1 MEIRPEYKLV
11 DFTSKEFKE
20 IKRLRREVFC
30 DEGGEKQS
38 FIKDISDEKAIHIG
52 FFLGENAVG
61 CGSIYNCGNGDFE
74 IYKLCVHKDYRR
86 FKIGSNIL
94 KELKAKAIEQGARQI
109 VAEAPVTALDF
120 FHENGIP
127 HDNVSYE
134 KNGKR
139 YIPLRE
145 NLVFENAQWL
155 SFGGEMQAVVAC
167 KEFNIKEIKETRL
180 YVTGLGYC
188 HIYVNGKNI
197 SDRLLS
203 PAWTNY
209 PDMKTNILSYPV
221 FDKMTHRFLYENIDI
236 TRFIKKGK
244 NIITFHI
251 GGGWYSQSECPN
263 EGVKPC
269 GFLKLAY
276 KIVNGDSEISCS
288 NADVKYKKSY
298 VQRASVYYG
307 EDHDANVGNYD
318 LTKKIDF
325 SSWENAGVT
334 EKPLAVLDEVD
345 FLPDKVIRTIKPKV
359 IIKKENSVIYDIGE
373 NISGYPV
380 VVFSKAAKVGDMC
393 TVCYAENL
401 DGEKLNFRSTGGDR
415 RKQKDTYTYDGKK
428 KEFHIEFTWHA
439 GRYIEISDNAK
450 IKEYRV
456 VHTDIKK
463 KIDYKSDNET
473 LQWIF
478 DSYVRTQQSNTHGC
492 IPSDCPHRERL
503 GYTGDGQ
510 LVADTAMMVFDCE
523 KMYRKWLRDIADS
536 QDIFNGHVQH
546 TAPFYGGGGGPG
558 GWGGAMVFVV
568 YSFYKAFG
576 DIEIVKKYYHNMV
589 NYLKY
594 MEAHS
599 EKGLV
604 VREEYLGWCLG
615 DWCSP
620 GNRNLIPEPFINTYF
635 YIKALSQTIELSNII
650 GESTKE
656 LKTMLK
662 VAEKA
667 FLEEYYHKKS
677 GTFYKS
683 TEAADAF
690 GYDLGFGNEKTL
702 KAIIDKYE
710 KLGEFDTGIFG
721 TRVLIKTL
729 CERGHKDLAFKLL
742 TSEKENTYYNMKRH
756 GATTLWEDWDGSN
769 SHSHP
774 MFGSVV
780 EYIVK
785 YF

>member
-1 MEIRPEYKLV
+1 MVQPEYKLV
-11 DFTSKEFKE
+11 DFASKEFKE
-20 IKRLRREVFC
+20 IKNIRRSVFC
-30 DEGGEKQS
+30 GEQGASANSVKN
-38 FIKDISDEKAIHIG
+38 INDEKAIHIG
-52 FFLGENAVG
+52 FFLGETAVG
-61 CGSIYNCGNGDFE
+61 CGSAVDCGNGEFE
-74 IYKLCVHKDYRR
+74 LYNICVLKDYRR

-94 KELKAKAIEQGARQI
+94 KELKSKAIEQGAKQL
-109 VAEAPVTALDF
+109 VATAPVESLDF
-120 FHENGIP
+120 FHANSIP

-155 SFGGEMQAVVAC
+155 SFGGETQAVVAC
-167 KEFNIKEIKETRL
+167 KEFNIKEIQQTRIF
-180 YVTGLGYC
+180 VSGLGYC
-188 HIYVNGKNI
+188 HIYVNGKRI
-197 SDRLLS
+197 SDRLLA

-209 PDMKTNILSYPV
+209 AGLKTDILAYPV
-221 FDKMTHRFLYENIDI
+221 FDKLTHRILYENIDI
-236 TRFIKKGK
+236 TPFVKKGK
-244 NIITFHI
+244 NVVTFHI
-251 GGGWYSQSECPN
+251 GGGWYSQRECPN
-263 EGVKPC
+263 EGVKPY
-269 GFLKLAY
+269 GRLALSY
-276 KIVNGDSEISCS
+276 KILCGDDEISFS
-288 NADVKYKKSY
+288 DEDVKYRKSY
-298 VQRASVYYG
+298 IQRASVYYG
-307 EDHDANVGNYD
+307 EDQNAIAGDYD
-318 LTKKIDF
+318 LTKKINF
-325 SSWENAGVT
+325 SSWENADVA
-334 EKPLAVLDEVD
+334 EKPLAVLDEADVI
-345 FLPDKVIRTIKPKV
+345 PDKVIRTLKPKV
-359 IIKKENSVIYDIGE
+359 IIKKEKSVIYDIGE
-373 NISGYPV
+373 NISGCPV
-380 VVFSKAAKVGDMC
+380 IVFSKDAKAGDMC
-393 TVCYAENL
+393 SVEYAEELAGERL
-401 DGEKLNFRSTGGDR
+401 DFASTGGEQR
-415 RKQKDTYTYDGKK
+415 RQKDTYTYDGKK
-428 KEFHIEFTWHA
+428 KEFFVEFTWHA
-439 GRYIEISDNAK
+439 GRYIEVFGNAK

-478 DSYVRTQQSNTHGC
+478 DAFVRTQQSNTHGC

-510 LVADTAMMVFDCE
+510 LTADTVMMVFDCE

-536 QDIFNGHVQH
+536 QDIYNGHVQH

-604 VREEYLGWCLG
+604 VREELLGWCLG
-615 DWCSP
+615 DWCAP
-620 GNRNLIPEPFINTYF
+620 KDNNLTPAPFINTYF
-635 YIKALSQTIELSNII
+635 YIRALRQAIELSNEI
-650 GESTKE
+650 GKSTKE
-656 LKTMLK
+656 FKAMLK

-667 FLEEYYHKKS
+667 FLENYYDKKT

-683 TEAADAF
+683 TEACDAF
-690 GYDLGFGNEKTL
+690 GYDLGFGNKKTL
-702 KAIIDKYE
+702 KAIVDKFDA
-710 KLGEFDTGIFG
+710 LGEFDTGIFG

-729 CERGHKDLAFKLL
+729 CENGYKDLAFKLL
-742 TSEKENTYYNMKRH
+742 TSKKENTYYNMKRN
-756 GATTLWEDWDGSN
+756 GATTIWEEWDGKD

-780 EYIVK
+780 EYIIK
-785 YF
+785 YL

>member
-1 MEIRPEYKLV
+1 MVQPEYKLV
-11 DFTSKEFKE
+11 DFASKEFKE
-20 IKRLRREVFC
+20 IKKVRHSVFC
-30 DEGGEKQS
+30 VEQGASANSVKN
-38 FIKDISDEKAIHIG
+38 INDEKAMHIG

-61 CGSIYNCGNGDFE
+61 CGSIYDCGNGDFE
-74 IYKLCVHKDYRR
+74 LYNICVLKDYRR
-86 FKIGSNIL
+86 FKIGSKIL
-94 KELKAKAIEQGARQI
+94 KELKSKAIEQSAKQI
-109 VAEAPVTALDF
+109 VATAPVETLDF
-120 FHENGIP
+120 FHANGIP

-134 KNGKR
+134 KNEKR

-145 NLVFENAQWL
+145 NLIFENAQWL

-167 KEFNIKEIKETRL
+167 KEFTVKEIEKTRL

-188 HIYVNGKNI
+188 HIYINDKRV
-197 SDRLLS
+197 SDRLLA

-209 PDMKTNILSYPV
+209 PGVKTDILSYPV
-221 FDKMTHRFLYENIDI
+221 YDKMTYRILYENIDI
-236 TRFIKKGK
+236 TQFIKKGR
-244 NIITFHI
+244 NVITFHI

-263 EGVKPC
+263 EGVKPYGC
-269 GFLKLAY
+269 LKLAY
-276 KIVNGDSEISCS
+276 KIVNCDGEISFS
-288 NADVKYKKSY
+288 DTDVKYRKSY
-298 VQRASVYYG
+298 IQRASVYYG
-307 EDHDANVGNYD
+307 EDQNANLGDYD

-325 SSWENAGVT
+325 SSWQNADIA
-334 EKPLAVLDEVD
+334 EKPLAVLDEADVI
-345 FLPDKVIRTIKPKV
+345 PDKVIRTLKTKV

-380 VVFSKAAKVGDMC
+380 VVFNKDAKAGD
-393 TVCYAENL
+393 VCSVSYAEELN
-401 DGEKLNFRSTGGDR
+401 GEMLNFASTGGEW

-428 KEFHIEFTWHA
+428 KEFFVEFTWHA
-439 GRYIEISDNAK
+439 GRFIEVEGNAK

-456 VHTDIKK
+456 VHTDIKR
-463 KIDYKSDNET
+463 KIDYKSENET

-478 DSYVRTQQSNTHGC
+478 DAFVRTQQSNAHGC

-510 LVADTAMMVFDCE
+510 LTADTVMTVFDCE

-536 QDIFNGHVQH
+536 QDIYNGHVQH

-576 DIEIVKKYYHNMV
+576 DREIVKKYYHNMV

-599 EKGLV
+599 ENGLV
-604 VREEYLGWCLG
+604 VREELLGWCLG
-615 DWCSP
+615 DWCAP
-620 GNRNLIPEPFINTYF
+620 KDNNLTPAPFINTYF
-635 YIKALSQTIELSNII
+635 YIKALRQAIELSELV
-650 GESTKE
+650 GEKTKD
-656 LKTMLK
+656 LKAMLK

-667 FLEEYYHKKS
+667 FLEKYYDKKTC
-677 GTFYKS
+677 TFYKS
-683 TEAADAF
+683 TEACDAF
-690 GYDLGFGNEKTL
+690 GYDLGYGNEKTL
-702 KAIIDKYE
+702 KAIVDKFDV
-710 KLGEFDTGIFG
+710 LGEFDTGIFG

-729 CERGHKDLAFKLL
+729 CENGHKDLAFKLL

-756 GATTLWEDWDGSN
+756 GATTIWEEWDGKD